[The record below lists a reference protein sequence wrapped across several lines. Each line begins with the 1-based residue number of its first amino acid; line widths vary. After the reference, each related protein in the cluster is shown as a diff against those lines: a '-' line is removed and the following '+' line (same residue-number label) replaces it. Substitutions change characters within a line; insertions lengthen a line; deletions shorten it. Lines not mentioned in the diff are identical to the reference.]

1 VQKTTSGEMPDGV
14 PGAVSAVASATPGT
28 ESLPSP
34 FDILADH
41 LADWECW
48 ESPEGR
54 VHFVTP
60 ACQRISGFGID
71 NFRAHHLFI
80 EGLIHPDDLPAW
92 RRHREMLTAGLPKA
106 EVEIRIRTAE
116 GGEKWLAVTSRNL
129 TDGHGEPLG
138 IRSSLRDITDR
149 KMVLSQLRHQ
159 AWHDPLTGLPNRALC
174 LDRLDRALGR
184 LARGNGELCAVVFLD
199 LDRFKLVNDT
209 LGNAAGDRVL
219 RETARR
225 LGTATRSTD
234 TVSRLGSDEFIILIE
249 DLRGEDEARATLG
262 RLREAQRA
270 PFDIDGRHLRVT
282 ASMGVV
288 LARGGNADEVLRNAN
303 IAMHHAKE
311 HGGDAASFFHAS
323 MLEEALDLMQLEID
337 LHRALENDEFF
348 LVYQPIVSVVDRRIT
363 GFEALLRWRH
373 PERGVVGPDA
383 FIALAEHSGLIHLL
397 GRKALDEA
405 CRTLAKWRRVD
416 QLFDGLTMHV
426 NLSARQLSQTHIVEQ
441 VAEAL
446 RDSCL
451 PPHLLKLEVTETMLM
466 ENPDYANAVLC
477 RLRDIGVGVC
487 VDDFG
492 TGYSSLSYLQRFP
505 IDTLKVDRSFVS
517 RMTREPGQFK
527 IVQAVIA
534 LAHSLGLEVVAE
546 GVEDEEQRIML
557 LGLACRYAQGFLFA
571 KPLAAEDVPAHVTG

>member
-1 VQKTTSGEMPDGV
+1 MQKTTSGEMPDGV

-209 LGNAAGDRVL
+209 LGARPPADW
-219 RETARR
+219 ARR
-225 LGTATRSTD
+225 PAAPTRSLASAATSSSSSSK
-234 TVSRLGSDEFIILIE
+234 TC
-249 DLRGEDEARATLG
+249 GERTRPAPPSADCAR
-262 RLREAQRA
+262 
-270 PFDIDGRHLRVT
+270 
-282 ASMGVV
+282 
-288 LARGGNADEVLRNAN
+288 RNA
-303 IAMHHAKE
+303 
-311 HGGDAASFFHAS
+311 
-323 MLEEALDLMQLEID
+323 
-337 LHRALENDEFF
+337 
-348 LVYQPIVSVVDRRIT
+348 
-363 GFEALLRWRH
+363 
-373 PERGVVGPDA
+373 
-383 FIALAEHSGLIHLL
+383 
-397 GRKALDEA
+397 
-405 CRTLAKWRRVD
+405 
-416 QLFDGLTMHV
+416 
-426 NLSARQLSQTHIVEQ
+426 
-441 VAEAL
+441 
-446 RDSCL
+446 
-451 PPHLLKLEVTETMLM
+451 PPSTST
-466 ENPDYANAVLC
+466 AG
-477 RLRDIGVGVC
+477 I
-487 VDDFG
+487 FG
-492 TGYSSLSYLQRFP
+492 
-505 IDTLKVDRSFVS
+505 
-517 RMTREPGQFK
+517 
-527 IVQAVIA
+527 
-534 LAHSLGLEVVAE
+534 
-546 GVEDEEQRIML
+546 
-557 LGLACRYAQGFLFA
+557 
-571 KPLAAEDVPAHVTG
+571 

>member
-1 VQKTTSGEMPDGV
+1 MRAPSGVAYTLPETDTR
-14 PGAVSAVASATPGT
+14 SAA
-28 ESLPSP
+28 
-34 FDILADH
+34 FDILAEYV
-41 LADWECW
+41 ADWECW

-54 VHFVTP
+54 VRFVTP
-60 ACQRISGFGID
+60 ACQRISGFSVD
-71 NFRAHHLFI
+71 NFRSNPLFI
-80 EGLIHPDDLPAW
+80 EGIIHPDDLPPW
-92 RRHREMLTAGLPKA
+92 RRHREMLAAGLPKA
-106 EVEIRIRTAE
+106 EVEVRIRTAE
-116 GGEKWLAVTSRNL
+116 DGEKWLAVTSRNL
-129 TDGHGEPLG
+129 QDSQGRPLG
-138 IRSSLRDITDR
+138 TRSSLRDITDR
-149 KMVLSQLRHQ
+149 KMVLTQLRHQ

-219 RETARR
+219 RETAHR
-225 LGTATRSTD
+225 LGTVTRSTD

-249 DLRGEDEARATLG
+249 DLRGEEEARATLH
-262 RLREAQRA
+262 RLREAQRL

-288 LARGGNADEVLRNAN
+288 LARGGSADEVLRNAN

-311 HGGDAASFFHAS
+311 RGGDTTSFFHAS

-337 LHRALENDEFF
+337 LHRALENNEFF
-348 LVYQPIVSVVDRRIT
+348 LVYQPIVSVAARRIT

-373 PERGVVGPDA
+373 PDRGVVGPDA
-383 FIALAEHSGLIHLL
+383 FIGLAEHSGLIHVL

-405 CRTLAKWRRVD
+405 CLTLARWRVID
-416 QLFDGLTMHV
+416 PAFKTMIMHV

-441 VAEAL
+441 VGEAL
-446 RDSCL
+446 RDSGL
-451 PPHLLKLEVTETMLM
+451 PPQCLKLEVTETMLM

-477 RLRDIGVGVC
+477 RLRDLGVGVC

-534 LAHSLGLEVVAE
+534 LAHSLGLQVVAE
-546 GVEDEEQRIML
+546 GVEEEEQRIML
-557 LGLACRYAQGFLFA
+557 LELSCQFAQGFLFGR
-571 KPLAAEDVPAHVTG
+571 PVPAEEVPPLLAS